1 MRNPRSAPPINEE
14 TPEVGGLP
22 PLLAAGIASG
32 AFVVPIA
39 LSASTSPTPQHP
51 RVFFW
56 YRWLRKPGFKPPDIA
71 IPIAWTG
78 IEAALAYAAY
88 RLLRRPGSRAR
99 NSALMWLGLN
109 IVSIGAWSRLFFG
122 QRNLPVSTVA
132 AAALVATGSA
142 YVIQANKVDRKAAL
156 AGVPFVAWV
165 AFATV
170 LTAAIWR
177 RNR

>member
-1 MRNPRSAPPINEE
+1 MRNTRSTAQIDDRLDAD
-14 TPEVGGLP
+14 GIP
-22 PLLAAGIASG
+22 PLLAAGIASS
-32 AFVVPIA
+32 AFILPIA
-39 LSASTSPTPQHP
+39 LSASTSPTPFHP

-56 YRWLRKPGFKPPDIA
+56 YKWLRMPDFKPPDIA

-78 IEAALAYAAY
+78 IEACLAYAGY
-88 RLLRRPGSRAR
+88 RLLRKSSSKAR
-99 NSALMWLGLN
+99 NGALAWLGVN

-122 QRNLPVSTVA
+122 QRNLPVATVA

-156 AGVPFVAWV
+156 AGVPLVAWV

-170 LTAAIWR
+170 LTAAIWT